1 MHRRAV
7 ALLAVLIAVTLP
19 PSVRAQAA
27 PQAAQ
32 QQAAQDSVVATVQEF
47 FRAMTANDTAAMA
60 RVLKKDGQ
68 YYGTRQGSD
77 SLMVFRVANA
87 AYIEGMPR
95 SRDTMVERIWNP
107 VVQVH
112 GPIAAVWAPYDI
124 YRNGEFV
131 HCGVDAFHLIRT
143 PRGWQIAAILFT
155 MEPTGCAPSPL
166 GPLKK

>member
-7 ALLAVLIAVTLP
+7 VLLAVLISVALP
-19 PSVRAQAA
+19 PSLRA
-27 PQAAQ
+27 
-32 QQAAQDSVVATVQEF
+32 QAAQDSVVATVQEF

-68 YYGTRQGSD
+68 YYGTRQGPD
-77 SLMVFRVANA
+77 SLMVFRMTNA

-95 SRDTMVERIWNP
+95 SRDTMVERMWNP
-107 VVQVH
+107 LVQVH